1 MLAAAQSEFLSA
13 DELRDLT
20 QRARRADQ
28 AAELTAMGIPHLEQR
43 GRLLVS
49 RFHVRERL
57 AGHTMAQGQGINWSA
72 IR

>member
-1 MLAAAQSEFLSA
+1 MLANAQSEFLSP

-43 GRLLVS
+43 GRLLVGVPHLC
-49 RFHVRERL
+49 RTRVPHF
-57 AGHTMAQGQGINWSA
+57 TPP
-72 IR
+72 